1 MRVPVSLCGY
11 MSGQKRSQHG
21 LSVVEQLL
29 RLHLYVKREIP
40 EKSPNL
46 FPIDYLSVPSTF
58 QVPELVLV
66 VAAAC
71 SGCVQVALRMCVCV
85 YPVEFYRKGCD
96 KPARE
101 YSRNFA
107 RHWILPSL

>member
-1 MRVPVSLCGY
+1 MNDVPCVPSVPPVPVSLCGY

-21 LSVVEQLL
+21 LSVAEQML

-66 VAAAC
+66 VVLVVFKWP
-71 SGCVQVALRMCVCV
+71 CVCLYVCV
-85 YPVEFYRKGCD
+85 YT
-96 KPARE
+96 
-101 YSRNFA
+101 
-107 RHWILPSL
+107 L

>member
-66 VAAAC
+66 VAAAAAC
-71 SGCVQVALRMCVCV
+71 SGCVQVALRVCVCT
-85 YPVEFYRKGCD
+85 
-96 KPARE
+96 
-101 YSRNFA
+101 
-107 RHWILPSL
+107 L